1 MPRSYY
7 PFVWKV
13 WWSDLITVLFLN
25 TCIFTFKFMLM
36 WSQTL
41 WYKTIWAVY
50 CIQIMKEFLW
60 IDHIIEVS
68 ILVWFFK
75 TLNCRHVTYA
85 INDNDY
91 LRIMANEIG
100 EIILHVN
107 HGYVLF
113 HQRKRRVGLIYCSI
127 SVCVPVEDI
136 SATHIIDS
144 IILLLLNT

>member
-1 MPRSYY
+1 
-7 PFVWKV
+7 
-13 WWSDLITVLFLN
+13 
-25 TCIFTFKFMLM
+25 
-36 WSQTL
+36 
-41 WYKTIWAVY
+41 
-50 CIQIMKEFLW
+50 MKEFLW

-75 TLNCRHVTYA
+75 TYA